1 MNQIKSDKIF
11 NGIVMLVLVFFA
23 IFTFLPFWLVFINS
37 FATEASISKYGFQL
51 IPKAFTLDGYK
62 YLLKTPQIYRSYLV
76 TIVISVSGTA
86 LSVFVSMTYAFFLAS
101 NRVKY
106 GKVFSFITYLTMLL
120 GTSLVGSYLLRQDAQ
135 VALA

>member
-62 YLLKTPQIYRSYLV
+62 YLLKTPQIYRS
-76 TIVISVSGTA
+76 
-86 LSVFVSMTYAFFLAS
+86 
-101 NRVKY
+101 
-106 GKVFSFITYLTMLL
+106 
-120 GTSLVGSYLLRQDAQ
+120 
-135 VALA
+135 